1 MLARAS
7 SYNYEYGADLQLA
20 PINVTKNNIF
30 ARRVSDL
37 ETKPKEEKTKHD
49 SHSTSLIRGILTNM
63 GYPCRVTAEIAD
75 FGARFQIE
83 INSVVGQK

>member
-49 SHSTSLIRGILTNM
+49 CIFFVLSLVVDIIRKKKRDVNI
-63 GYPCRVTAEIAD
+63 
-75 FGARFQIE
+75 
-83 INSVVGQK
+83 